1 MISFGFGFIFGAVAG
16 AFIGYKVGKWDG
28 ARAKK
33 PKKGLPTMEAMLA
46 DIYKP
51 ENRDEQL
58 AADVDFDIEQRIRE
72 A

>member
-1 MISFGFGFIFGAVAG
+1 MLLLGFGFVAG
-16 AFIGYKVGKWDG
+16 VVAGGYVGYRFGKWRG
-28 ARAKK
+28 SKAK

-46 DIYKP
+46 NVYP
-51 ENRDEQL
+51 QARDEQL